1 MPKKRRSLNHPK
13 RRRIVPIWERS
24 YRQLTPQQR
33 FLRKRSLEVVSL
45 VRRENLSPRK
55 ASKQVGLRLETVVAN
70 TNAFRRVH
78 GRLIVK
84 KFDRISRVMTIY
96 ERGRKVPVEVSS
108 RAASTIGEYSNI
120 IKQSLDTGK
129 TSFLKEFRT
138 RRFKDI
144 KGHWHTLE
152 TNPRVIYRLAAQEPT
167 QELREIY
174 GR

>member
-1 MPKKRRSLNHPK
+1 LAKKSRSQNRPN
-13 RRRIVPIWERS
+13 RRRIVPLWERH
-24 YRQLTPQQR
+24 YAKLTPEQR
-33 FLRKRSLEVVSL
+33 LLRRRSLEVISL
-45 VRRENLSPRK
+45 VRREKLSPRK
-55 ASKQVGLRLETVVAN
+55 AAKQVGLRLETVVAN

-78 GRLIVK
+78 GRLVVK

-96 ERGRKVPVEVSS
+96 EKGRKVPVEVSS
-108 RAASTIGEYSNI
+108 RTASTVGEYHNI
-120 IKQSLDTGK
+120 IKEFLDTGK
-129 TSFLKEFRT
+129 TSFLREFRT

-167 QELREIY
+167 RETREIY

>member
-1 MPKKRRSLNHPK
+1 MSRKRRSRNHPK
-13 RRRIVPIWERS
+13 PRRSVPIWERH
-24 YRQLTPQQR
+24 YAKLTPEER
-33 FLRKRSLEVVSL
+33 LLRKRSLEAVSL
-45 VRRENLSPRK
+45 VRREKLSPRK

-78 GRLIVK
+78 GRLVVK
-84 KFDRISRVMTIY
+84 RFDRISRVMTIY
-96 ERGRKVPVEVSS
+96 EKGRKVPVEVSS
-108 RAASTIGEYSNI
+108 RTASTIGEYYNI

-152 TNPRVIYRLAAQEPT
+152 TNPRVIYRLATQEPT
-167 QELREIY
+167 RETREIY